1 MPHFADIQ
9 IKYSVDGYG
18 ISGIITPQLNF
29 SVPSCEYDDT
39 SDLFPA
45 GAQVILTCSDGTD
58 IPKFY
63 VSSRS
68 YSGAKLNFV
77 CYDRSYTTDREIAIP
92 DSMFDKVDTET
103 STDVTDKNNSGDETV
118 STVTAEAD
126 EEDDDRDDSSDT
138 IGISKL
144 MSMITAMCGYV
155 GYSDTTGIIG
165 SVITKAKKSDVKG
178 KTCRNILDEL
188 SRACCGVWLLQN
200 DTGTGDVRGT
210 LTLISVDSGFGTV
223 FTAEKYADVYVGGTK
238 RFGKITLTN
247 GSESYSAGTSSSA
260 FGTLEIETPYASSEL
275 VGVLYGR
282 LKGYTYKAWEC
293 SKLLMTSFLPFPSSL
308 ITFGTKTDM
317 YVNSCTVSLTS
328 TGIYASVGRN
338 AVSEDETEYRN
349 RTERELIMR
358 YRLGSVM
365 GNTKISKNG
374 IQLVVKDNVNNK
386 ETDYGFKTYEGGIAK
401 FAGVIM
407 DGKMPDKIEKVTNSS
422 GKTERRITYGDK
434 TYSLQYDES
443 GDTKSGITFTEVK

>member
-1 MPHFADIQ
+1 M
-9 IKYSVDGYG
+9 Y
-18 ISGIITPQLNF
+18 
-29 SVPSCEYDDT
+29 
-39 SDLFPA
+39 
-45 GAQVILTCSDGTD
+45 
-58 IPKFY
+58 
-63 VSSRS
+63 
-68 YSGAKLNFV
+68 
-77 CYDRSYTTDREIAIP
+77 
-92 DSMFDKVDTET
+92 DKVDTET
-103 STDVTDKNNSGDETV
+103 STDVTDKNNNSSESTAASGTD
-118 STVTAEAD
+118 SD
-126 EEDDDRDDSSDT
+126 DDDDRDDSNDT
-138 IGISKL
+138 IEISKL
-144 MSMITAMCGYV
+144 MSMITAMCGYA

-165 SVITKAKKSDVKG
+165 SVVTKAKKSDVKG

-200 DTGTGDVRGT
+200 DTGTADVRGT
-210 LTLISVDSGFGTV
+210 LTLIPVDSGFSAV
-223 FTAEKYADVYVGGTK
+223 FTAEKYADVYIGGTK

-260 FGTLEIETPYASSEL
+260 YGTLEIETPYASSEL

-282 LKGYTYKAWEC
+282 LKDYTYKAWEC
-293 SKLLMTSFLPFPSSL
+293 SKLLMSSFLPSPSSL

-338 AVSEDETEYRN
+338 AVSEDEVEYRN
-349 RTERELIMR
+349 CTERELIMR

-401 FAGVIM
+401 FAGALI
-407 DGKMPDKIEKVTNSS
+407 DGKMPDKIEKVTNAS

-434 TYSLQYDES
+434 TYSLQYDET
-443 GDTKSGITFTEVK
+443 DNIKSGITFTEVK

>member
-1 MPHFADIQ
+1 M
-9 IKYSVDGYG
+9 Y
-18 ISGIITPQLNF
+18 
-29 SVPSCEYDDT
+29 
-39 SDLFPA
+39 
-45 GAQVILTCSDGTD
+45 
-58 IPKFY
+58 
-63 VSSRS
+63 
-68 YSGAKLNFV
+68 
-77 CYDRSYTTDREIAIP
+77 
-92 DSMFDKVDTET
+92 DKVDTET
-103 STDVTDKNNSGDETV
+103 STDVTDKNNNSSE
-118 STVTAEAD
+118 STAASSTD
-126 EEDDDRDDSSDT
+126 SDDDDDRDDSNDT
-138 IGISKL
+138 IEISKL
-144 MSMITAMCGYV
+144 MSMITAMCGYA

-165 SVITKAKKSDVKG
+165 SVVTKAKKSDVKG

-200 DTGTGDVRGT
+200 DTGAGDASGT
-210 LTLISVDSGFGTV
+210 ITLIPVDSGFGAV

-247 GSESYSAGTSSSA
+247 GSESYSAGASSSA
-260 FGTLEIETPYASSEL
+260 YGTLEIETPYASSEL

-282 LKGYTYKAWEC
+282 LKDYTYKAWEC
-293 SKLLMTSFLPFPSSL
+293 SKLLMSSFLPSPSSL

-401 FAGVIM
+401 FAGALI

-422 GKTERRITYGDK
+422 GKTERRITYGNK
-434 TYSLQYDES
+434 TYSLQYDET
-443 GDTKSGITFTEVK
+443 DNTKSGITFTEVK